1 MDLGIKITAT
11 IYLAIAEV
19 IILVMMVDM
28 DTCHK
33 RPDTISLAIG
43 EFIILV
49 LMVEVE
55 LGLNRPT
62 TLPFTIVDK
71 DLMLKGEV
79 DIGLIPATIT
89 RAYQEVVLACWFY
102 HLLIVL

>member
-1 MDLGIKITAT
+1 MIPAT

-79 DIGLIPATIT
+79 DIGLIPDTLPTTTQLA
-89 RAYQEVVLACWFY
+89 VVYC
-102 HLLIVL
+102 